1 MIGRDMATSAI
12 ATPDPTD
19 AATRQALEM
28 SLRPWVVFLRAHAA
42 VLRRLETE
50 LEREQGISL
59 ADYDAL
65 LQLAMANGKLR
76 MNELAD
82 RLLLT
87 RSGASRLVDRLA
99 DDGYV
104 ARHKCATDAR
114 GAYAVLTPA
123 GRARLRKA
131 APTHLRG
138 VDDHFM
144 TVLPPA
150 DQAAFT
156 RALEAILAQLEADRP
171 LADAGD
177 C

>member
-1 MIGRDMATSAI
+1 MIGRDMAANAISTS
-12 ATPDPTD
+12 DLSD
-19 AATRQALEM
+19 AATRQALEA
-28 SLRPWVVFLRAHAA
+28 SLRPWIAFLRAHAA
-42 VLRRLETE
+42 VMRRLETE

-104 ARHKCATDAR
+104 ERHKCATDAR
-114 GAYAVLTPA
+114 GAYAVITA
-123 GRARLRKA
+123 SGRARLRRA

-144 TVLPPA
+144 AVLPPA
-150 DQAAFT
+150 DQASFT
-156 RALEAILAQLEADRP
+156 RALEAILAQLDTDRPGAEADH
-171 LADAGD
+171 
-177 C
+177 

>member
-1 MIGRDMATSAI
+1 MVSPEGTTLDLSET
-12 ATPDPTD
+12 TD
-19 AATRQALEM
+19 RQALEA
-28 SLRPWVVFLRAHAA
+28 SLRPWVAFLRAHAA
-42 VLRRLETE
+42 VLRRLEVE
-50 LEREQGISL
+50 LEREQGITL

-65 LQLAMANGKLR
+65 LQLAMADGQLR

-104 ARHKCATDAR
+104 ARHKCSTDAR
-114 GAYAVLTPA
+114 GAYAVLTAA

-138 VDDHFM
+138 VEEHFM
-144 TVLPPA
+144 AVLPA
-150 DQAAFT
+150 EDQVVFT
-156 RALEAILAQLEADRP
+156 RALEAILAPLEGEPAAARGYPD
-171 LADAGD
+171 
-177 C
+177 